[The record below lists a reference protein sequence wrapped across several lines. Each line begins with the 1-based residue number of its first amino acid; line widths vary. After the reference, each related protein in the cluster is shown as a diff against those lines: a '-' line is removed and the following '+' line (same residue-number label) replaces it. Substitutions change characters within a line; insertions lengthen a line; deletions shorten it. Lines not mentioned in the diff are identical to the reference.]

1 LPFQV
6 LSQRIHRKYEIER
19 MTKEIPIQM
28 NLFDIIYLEGKM
40 LLDKEFKERR
50 KILEKVVKIITEKFL
65 LSEQIITKDL
75 KIAEKFYKKALDDK
89 QEGVMIK
96 VLGSSY
102 VFGRHVGTMYKVKP
116 IMETLDLV
124 IVGATWGEG
133 TRTSWLTSYNLAC
146 RDPDT
151 GKLLECG
158 MMSTG
163 LTEEEY
169 KQMTELLKPL
179 IISEKGKT
187 IKVKPEVVLEVGYEE
202 IQKSTNYNSGF
213 ALRFPRFIRFRPE
226 KGVEEADTI
235 ERLVELFKSQGKS
248 G

>member
-1 LPFQV
+1 
-6 LSQRIHRKYEIER
+6 
-19 MTKEIPIQM
+19 
-28 NLFDIIYLEGKM
+28 
-40 LLDKEFKERR
+40 
-50 KILEKVVKIITEKFL
+50 
-65 LSEQIITKDL
+65 
-75 KIAEKFYKKALDDK
+75 
-89 QEGVMIK
+89 
-96 VLGSSY
+96 
-102 VFGRHVGTMYKVKP
+102 
-116 IMETLDLV
+116 
-124 IVGATWGEG
+124 
-133 TRTSWLTSYNLAC
+133 
-146 RDPDT
+146 
-151 GKLLECG
+151 
-158 MMSTG
+158 MSTG